1 MGRGDLSDE
10 PADIWQDRN
19 QELVKRNEGPMEEQP
34 EDVIKRYAQLL

>member
-10 PADIWQDRN
+10 PADVRQEKN
-19 QELVKRNEGPMEEQP
+19 QELVKRNVGPIEEQP